1 MLACQNFYLM
11 RNYIR
16 ALKMKISQKQNI
28 IYKDRMSHKLKNDV
42 TVAGLSPKKH
52 FNETPLKREVND
64 ISFKGVFSFS
74 NVKKTMALFNEKNYA
89 LNDSLKLLKKHIGKA
104 PDVLNSDTAAWK
116 EMGDYIHRAAD
127 GSSITIKEKNWTKQ
141 LFDAMGA
148 PVTELP
154 FRILKSIKNSIYGH
168 GKPTNVR
175 ASFIQQKMNTI
186 DNPDIIN
193 SMIGYME
200 SAQKYKHDTD
210 KIRSAGL
217 MENALKMFDS
227 KAGNYNAVHER
238 ALTRIVTGFIPAYF
252 LANDAYN
259 LSRICDDD
267 PQKAEKERKL
277 RFNQETKRVVSNA
290 YLQLITLG
298 ALSKWINKSKATFI
312 GVTALT
318 VLITEAFS
326 RLSNGKKIHMIS
338 KEEAIAMNKKEGLL
352 PADYDPNKKQNI
364 QSSYKPVFKG
374 SQVFSGFGMV
384 SDLPYIQ
391 SNSVNMTGKS
401 VDETLKAINESK
413 PLLSFS
419 TLAKWFVGTIA
430 LGFALKKA
438 QGLKLS
444 NGLKIK
450 DYLGVIAKK
459 YDSGFNKLT
468 TKNYNLS
475 RAEYTKIIN
484 KLRSYDETVAKYFET
499 VIGNYQK
506 TSKVQALSSDF
517 AKVLEENGLTEFSQS
532 FKHLA
537 NSKKDSVFAD
547 IPKFNAAQKFLK
559 VRNEKVMSDNLKEFF
574 ELLKREN
581 KEDVAQELKKI
592 LFDENEVLNV
602 SNYNKAKK
610 FINDKAKEYSFTFDN
625 RFKVDESAE
634 NLKMFEKAIELLKSK
649 NYDAAKHYQKLVED
663 SVNADVLS
671 LGKSNRFFIKELA
684 DFFTEPFKFLWGTIT
699 LPYKHIAKPLSLA
712 LNPQVKLPKWP
723 NEKDMVAKTISRITK
738 KPLVKL
744 PPVFGEHQGIPK
756 IDYNNLDFAN
766 YMNTQFNKGFNTA
779 TMSSLSNSDLSALAK
794 NTSTAATIWFLMSDN
809 HNMVMQKSNGED
821 KVKANTKAKERLVQE
836 TSRTFYNVMFI
847 NLFNNTF
854 RSIYNSSLF
863 GAQTVNMASTLIG
876 EYVNRKAIGMPVSPQ
891 SREEILNKEYEN
903 ITDPGLM
910 GKLYR
915 FMSRLTGKK
924 VLSQRDNVQKK

>member
-1 MLACQNFYLM
+1 M

-64 ISFKGVFSFS
+64 ISFKGVFSL
-74 NVKKTMALFNEKNYA
+74 NGLKKSMALFNEKNYA
-89 LNDSLKLLKKHIGKA
+89 LDDSLKLLKKYIGKA
-104 PDVLNSDTAAWK
+104 PEVLNSDTANWS
-116 EMGDYIHRAAD
+116 EMGKYIERTAD
-127 GSSITIKEKNWTKQ
+127 GAVINIKEKNWTKQ

-154 FRILKSIKNSIYGH
+154 FRILKSIKNSIHGH
-168 GKPTNVR
+168 SQPTKEAANFVQ
-175 ASFIQQKMNTI
+175 SKMNTI
-186 DNPDIIN
+186 DNPDIVN

-200 SAQKYKHDTD
+200 SAQKYKHDSD

-277 RFNQETKRVVSNA
+277 RFNQETKRVMSNA

-352 PADYDPNKKQNI
+352 PADYDPNKKSVEVNA
-364 QSSYKPVFKG
+364 KPAFKG
-374 SQVFSGFGMV
+374 SQVFSGFGIV

-391 SNSVNMTGKS
+391 PNSVTMTGKS
-401 VDETLKAINESK
+401 VDEKLKAINESK

-430 LGFALKKA
+430 LGFAFKKA
-438 QGLKLS
+438 QGVKLS

-450 DYLGVIAKK
+450 DYMSVIAQK
-459 YDSGFNKLT
+459 YDKGFNKLT
-468 TKNYNLS
+468 TKDYKLS
-475 RAEYTKIIN
+475 RAEYTKIID
-484 KLRSYDETVAKYFET
+484 KLKSYDETVANYFEK

-506 TSKVQALSSDF
+506 TSKVQSISAEF
-517 AKVLEENGLTEFSQS
+517 ANVLENNGLKKFAQA

-537 NSKKDSVFAD
+537 NSRKNSVLAD
-547 IPKFNAAQKFLK
+547 IPSYNEAQKFLK
-559 VRNEKVMSDNLKEFF
+559 ARNEKVMTNNLKEFF
-574 ELLKREN
+574 ELLKQDN
-581 KEDVAQELKKI
+581 KEDVANKVKDI
-592 LFDENEVLNV
+592 LFDKDGVLNTN
-602 SNYNKAKK
+602 NYNKAKK
-610 FINDKAKEYSFTFDN
+610 FINENAKEYGFTFDN
-625 RFKVDESAE
+625 RFKVDEAAE
-634 NLKMFEKAIELLKSK
+634 NLKMFENAIEQLKTK
-649 NYDAAKHYQKLVED
+649 NLQDAERYVKVVND
-663 SVNADVLS
+663 SVDAEVLS
-671 LGKSNRFFIKELA
+671 LGKSNRFIIKELA
-684 DFFTEPFKFLWGTIT
+684 DFCTEPFKFLWGTIT
-699 LPYKHIAKPLSLA
+699 LPYKHIAKPLSQA

-738 KPLVKL
+738 KPFIKL
-744 PPVFGEHQGIPK
+744 PAVFGEHQGIAK
-756 IDYNNLDFAN
+756 IDYNNIDFSK
-766 YMNTQFNKGFNTA
+766 YMNKQFNKGFNTA

-903 ITDPGLM
+903 ITSEGPK
-910 GKLYR
+910 GKFFR

-924 VLSQRDNVQKK
+924 VLSQRDNMQKK

>member
-1 MLACQNFYLM
+1 MLTCQKNHLM

-16 ALKMKISQKQNI
+16 ALKMKISQNQNI

-52 FNETPLKREVND
+52 FNETPLKREVTD
-64 ISFKGVFSFS
+64 ISFRGVFSLN
-74 NVKKTMALFNEKNYA
+74 NVKKSVALFNEKSYA
-89 LNDSLKLLKKHIGKA
+89 LNDSLNLLKKHIGKA
-104 PDVLNSDTAAWK
+104 PDVLNADTSSWSSMA
-116 EMGDYIHRAAD
+116 EYIQRSED
-127 GSSITIKEKNWTKQ
+127 GALIKIKEKNWTKQ

-154 FRILKSIKNSIYGH
+154 FRILKSIKKSVYGH
-168 GKPTNVR
+168 SQPVKESTNY
-175 ASFIQQKMNTI
+175 IQKKMNTI
-186 DNPDIIN
+186 DDPDIIN

-277 RFNQETKRVVSNA
+277 RFNQETKRVLSNA

-352 PADYDPNKKQNI
+352 PADYNPNKKTTDN
-364 QSSYKPVFKG
+364 SGKPAFKG
-374 SQVFSGFGMV
+374 SSVFSGFGIV

-391 SNSVNMTGKS
+391 PNSVTMSGKS

-438 QGLKLS
+438 QGAKLS

-450 DYLGVIAKK
+450 DYLSVIAKK
-459 YDSGFNKLT
+459 YDKGFNKLT
-468 TKNYNLS
+468 TKNYNLT

-484 KLRSYDETVAKYFET
+484 KLKAYDETVAKYFEN
-499 VIGNYQK
+499 VIGSYQK
-506 TSKVQALSSDF
+506 TSKVQAISSEF
-517 AKVLEENGLTEFSQS
+517 ATVLENNGLTEFAKA

-537 NSKKDSVFAD
+537 NSKKDSVIAD
-547 IPKFNAAQKFLK
+547 IPNFNAAQKFLK
-559 VRNEKVMSDNLKEFF
+559 VRNEKVMSNNLKEFF
-574 ELLKREN
+574 ELLRRDN
-581 KEDVAQELKKI
+581 KENVAQELKSI
-592 LFDENEVLNV
+592 LFGENGTLNLG
-602 SNYNKAKK
+602 NYNKAKK
-610 FINDKAKEYSFTFDN
+610 FINDNAKEYSFTFDN
-625 RFKVDESAE
+625 RFKVDEAAE
-634 NLKMFEKAIELLKSK
+634 NLKMFENAIEQLKAK
-649 NYDAAKHYQKLVED
+649 NIEVAEHYQSLVND
-663 SVNADVLS
+663 SVNAEVLS
-671 LGKSNRFFIKELA
+671 LGKSNRFMIKEFA

-699 LPYKHIAKPLSLA
+699 LPYKHIAKPLSQA
-712 LNPQVKLPKWP
+712 INPQVKLPKWP
-723 NEKDMVAKTISRITK
+723 NEKDMVAKTIARITK
-738 KPLVKL
+738 KPFVKL
-744 PPVFGEHQGIPK
+744 PAVFGEHQGIPK
-756 IDYNNLDFAN
+756 IDYNKQDFAK

-876 EYVNRKAIGMPVSPQ
+876 EYVNRKAIGMPVTPQ
-891 SREEILNKEYEN
+891 SREDILNKEYEN
-903 ITDPGLM
+903 ITSQGPK
-910 GKLYR
+910 GKFFR

-924 VLSQRDNVQKK
+924 VLSQRDNMQKK